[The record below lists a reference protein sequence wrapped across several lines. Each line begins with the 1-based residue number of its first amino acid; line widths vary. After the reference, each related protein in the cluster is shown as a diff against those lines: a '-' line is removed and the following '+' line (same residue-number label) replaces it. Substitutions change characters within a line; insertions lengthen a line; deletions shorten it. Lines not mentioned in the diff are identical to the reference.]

1 MPSPPI
7 NPVLTWRPLL
17 PSDIPSLT
25 HIASIIH
32 PSLPERPAVFAER
45 IDLFPAGCFA
55 LVHNTTHR
63 LCGYAISH
71 PIRHRQP
78 PALDSLLGE
87 IAKDAEMYY
96 IHDIAILPDFKG
108 QGYARVCVDKIGEV
122 ARGYEMTGLVSVYGT
137 RGFWGRF
144 GFAEIVGD
152 EGMRVKM
159 VEYGEDAVWLERR
172 NEG

>member
-1 MPSPPI
+1 
-7 NPVLTWRPLL
+7 
-17 PSDIPSLT
+17 
-25 HIASIIH
+25 
-32 PSLPERPAVFAER
+32 
-45 IDLFPAGCFA
+45 
-55 LVHNTTHR
+55 
-63 LCGYAISH
+63 
-71 PIRHRQP
+71 
-78 PALDSLLGE
+78 
-87 IAKDAEMYY
+87 MYY

-108 QGYARVCVDKIGEV
+108 RGYARVCVDKIGEV

-172 NEG
+172 NEVWEGE